1 MSKLIID
8 PEQPL
13 TFREYLDICMVKE
26 LALKNEVSK
35 IFNDFFKNFPN
46 LTLNC
51 FQVRHYWTGFHNAF
65 GCFFNIKEKTKYGN
79 TIYAGE
85 LDYDKSGF
93 PSFQR
98 YGVSDRLAIETEIEN
113 FLLTPTIINLLK
125 RLVIEK
131 KQEISLTKQFKI
143 EEQYFTLQID
153 EINYA
158 DKANNENF
166 DFMQI
171 YPYTKT
177 IYRLDLESQIGE
189 HTIYYYNPLKNIFY
203 YDEYANK
210 MLPVSHQE
218 KLTSLLPKLKLD
230 ELSSFALNT
239 IKTKAQTLYSSNG
252 FDWTTKKPNIF
263 TLTFNPSIRLGY
275 ELDIPEKEHL
285 VSNSSINAYLVNEE
299 EDTLKNTS
307 QIVDSIKKML
317 MNLKEKKAKVDNNL
331 KIKIRNIAFYS
342 SITEE
347 KKEIDPFFKD
357 PTILKYCDLSLID
370 FTNADI
376 EGMNLSNTN
385 ASIDVKKVYHQSLK
399 NTNLRNVNLIGQD
412 LDGVVADNADLRGTY
427 IFVSTDKASIVNTK
441 FSSSSTF
448 MLGTKL
454 LSLEEASNMG
464 LHIENELDP
473 PIKRTLKL

>member
-1 MSKLIID
+1 
-8 PEQPL
+8 
-13 TFREYLDICMVKE
+13 
-26 LALKNEVSK
+26 
-35 IFNDFFKNFPN
+35 
-46 LTLNC
+46 
-51 FQVRHYWTGFHNAF
+51 
-65 GCFFNIKEKTKYGN
+65 
-79 TIYAGE
+79 
-85 LDYDKSGF
+85 
-93 PSFQR
+93 
-98 YGVSDRLAIETEIEN
+98 
-113 FLLTPTIINLLK
+113 
-125 RLVIEK
+125 
-131 KQEISLTKQFKI
+131 
-143 EEQYFTLQID
+143 
-153 EINYA
+153 
-158 DKANNENF
+158 
-166 DFMQI
+166 
-171 YPYTKT
+171 
-177 IYRLDLESQIGE
+177 
-189 HTIYYYNPLKNIFY
+189 
-203 YDEYANK
+203 

-218 KLTSLLPKLKLD
+218 KLASLLPKLKLD
-230 ELSSFALNT
+230 ELSFFALNT

-342 SITEE
+342 NITEE

-357 PTILKYCDLSLID
+357 PAILKYCDLSLID

-448 MLGTKL
+448 MLGTKI

>member
-35 IFNDFFKNFPN
+35 IFNDFFKNFPE

-85 LDYDKSGF
+85 LDYGKSGF

-218 KLTSLLPKLKLD
+218 KLASLLPKLKLD
-230 ELSSFALNT
+230 ELSFFALNT

-448 MLGTKL
+448 MLGTKI

>member
-230 ELSSFALNT
+230 ELSFFALNT
-239 IKTKAQTLYSSNG
+239 IKTKAQTIYSSNG

-331 KIKIRNIAFYS
+331 KVKIRNIAFYS

-448 MLGTKL
+448 MLGTKI

>member
-8 PEQPL
+8 SEKPI
-13 TFREYLDICMVKE
+13 TFREYLDICMVGE

-35 IFNDFFKNFPN
+35 TFNDFFKSFPE
-46 LTLNC
+46 LTLNS
-51 FQVRHYWTGFHNAF
+51 FQVRCYWTGLHNAF

-125 RLVIEK
+125 RLAIEK
-131 KQEISLTKQFKI
+131 KKDISLTKHFKI
-143 EEQYFTLQID
+143 EEQYFTLQVD

-158 DKANNENF
+158 NKANNENL

-171 YPYTKT
+171 YPYTNT

-230 ELSSFALNT
+230 ELSFFALNT
-239 IKTKAQTLYSSNG
+239 IKTKAQTIYSSNG

-357 PTILKYCDLSLID
+357 PAILKYCDLSLID

-448 MLGTKL
+448 MLGTKI

>member
-1 MSKLIID
+1 MKMQKKYIFTLTIIG
-8 PEQPL
+8 L
-13 TFREYLDICMVKE
+13 MFLFVVSVVTGYGLW
-26 LALKNEVSK
+26 LATHNHIENTST
-35 IFNDFFKNFPN
+35 
-46 LTLNC
+46 TLNC
-51 FQVRHYWTGFHNAF
+51 FQVRHYWTGFYNAF
-65 GCFFNIKEKTKYGN
+65 RCFFNIKEKTKYGN

-85 LDYDKSGF
+85 LDYDKSVF
-93 PSFQR
+93 PSFRR
-98 YGVSDRLAIETEIEN
+98 YDLSDRLAIETARKIEN

-143 EEQYFTLQID
+143 EEQYFTLKID

-158 DKANNENF
+158 DKANNEKF

-189 HTIYYYNPLKNIFY
+189 HTIYYFNPLKNIFY

-218 KLTSLLPKLKLD
+218 KLVALLPSLKLD
-230 ELSSFALNT
+230 ELPSFALNT
-239 IKTKAQTLYSSNG
+239 IKTKANLLYFSNEFG
-252 FDWTTKKPNIF
+252 WSAKKPSLFTKIF
-263 TLTFNPSIRLGY
+263 HPDMKIGY

-357 PTILKYCDLSLID
+357 PAILKYCDLSLID

>member
-26 LALKNEVSK
+26 LALKNKVSK

-65 GCFFNIKEKTKYGN
+65 RCFFNIKEKTKYGN

-131 KQEISLTKQFKI
+131 KQEISFTKQFKI

-166 DFMQI
+166 DFVQI

-203 YDEYANK
+203 YDEYTNK

-218 KLTSLLPKLKLD
+218 KLVSLLPKLKLD

-357 PTILKYCDLSLID
+357 PAILKYCDLSLID

-412 LDGVVADNADLRGTY
+412 LEGVVADNADLRGTY

-448 MLGTKL
+448 MLGTKI

-464 LHIENELDP
+464 LHIENELEP